1 MAISNTTKIT
11 VVSTNNGNIHPMAHV
26 SASDLLIRRRD
37 YKNRHKLNGTMHNVK
52 GYLFVGRDPVSG
64 RFTKLN

>member
-1 MAISNTTKIT
+1 MANTNTTKIT
-11 VVSTNNGNIHPMAHV
+11 IVSNTNNNLHPMAHV

-37 YKNRHKLNGTMHNVK
+37 YKNRHRLNGTMHNVK
-52 GYLFVGRDPVSG
+52 GYLFVGRDPVTG